1 MSVSLTKWCGEK
13 SNMKVLVTGA
23 KGFIGKH
30 MTLLLKRKGHEVFE
44 YDLDSTEE
52 QLNEY
57 INSAEFIVHLAGI
70 NRPLTPQEFYDGN
83 ANFTAKLVDLLKK
96 SGKFTPIIMSSSI
109 QAALDN
115 DYGKSKKM
123 GEDFLLNSNFPVYVY
138 RLANVFGKWCR
149 PNYNSA
155 AATFCYNIA
164 HDLEIQIRDREY
176 VVHYNYVEDIVN
188 EFLRVVELKE
198 HKGEKE
204 IQYVQPTYDCSLGK
218 LADLLYYFKKEIES
232 DRHLPLLHD
241 EFELKLFKTF
251 CDYLSEPGY
260 TYNFAEDARGSFE
273 ELYKSKKW
281 GQISDNVAY
290 PGITKGGHYHT
301 SKKEIFYT
309 VIGESEIK
317 QRNVKTNEMITDV
330 VDGDHPHPVDIR
342 VGYTH
347 QIKNIGKINT
357 HTIMWISEIYNPD
370 THDTYREDVE
380 K

>member
-1 MSVSLTKWCGEK
+1 
-13 SNMKVLVTGA
+13 MKILVTGA
-23 KGFIGKH
+23 NGFIGKH
-30 MTLLLKRKGHEVFE
+30 MCLQLNRKGHEVFK
-44 YDLDSTEE
+44 YDIDSTEE
-52 QLNEY
+52 ELVKYVKECDAV
-57 INSAEFIVHLAGI
+57 IHLAGI
-70 NRPLTPQEFYDGN
+70 NRPLTTEEFYNGN
-83 ANFTAKLVDLLKK
+83 ANFTKKLVDLLLENKRNV
-96 SGKFTPIIMSSSI
+96 PVIMSSSI

-123 GEDFLLNSNFPVYVY
+123 GEDFLFSSGLPVYVY

-155 AATFCYNIA
+155 CATFCYNIA
-164 HDLEIQIRDREY
+164 HDLEIFIRDREY
-176 VVHYNYVEDIVN
+176 VVKFNYIDDICESFINTLEGDKSGSKEILYVE
-188 EFLRVVELKE
+188 
-198 HKGEKE
+198 
-204 IQYVQPTYDCSLGK
+204 PTHECSLGK
-218 LADLLYYFKKEIES
+218 LADLLYYFKNEIES

-251 CDYLSEPGY
+251 CDYLSDPGY
-260 TYNFAEDARGSFE
+260 SYNFAADARGSFE

-301 SKKEIFYT
+301 YKKEIFYT
-309 VIGESEIK
+309 VIGKSEIK
-317 QRNVKTNEMITDV
+317 QRDVKTNEMIVDV
-330 VDGDHPHPVDIR
+330 VDGNDPHPVNIR

-347 QIKNIGKINT
+347 QIKNIGDVNT

-370 THDTYREDVE
+370 THDTYREEVE

>member
-1 MSVSLTKWCGEK
+1 MNKI
-13 SNMKVLVTGA
+13 LVTGA
-23 KGFIGKH
+23 KGFIGNH
-30 MTLLLKRKGHEVFE
+30 LCLKLERLGYTVFK
-44 YDLDSTEE
+44 YDIDSSKEE
-52 QLNEY
+52 LEKY
-57 INSAEFIVHLAGI
+57 VSECDFVVHLAGI
-70 NRPLTPQEFYDGN
+70 NRPLTVEEFYEGN
-83 ANFTAKLVDLLKK
+83 TNFTKCLIDLIKAKRDTELRV
-96 SGKFTPIIMSSSI
+96 IMSSST
-109 QAALDN
+109 QAELDN

-123 GEDFLLNSNFPVYVY
+123 GEDYLLNSGLPVFVY

-164 HDLEIQIRDREY
+164 HNLDITIRDREY
-176 VVHYNYVEDIVN
+176 VVHYNYIDDIVD
-188 EFLRVVELKE
+188 EFIRVIKSDLK
-198 HKGEKE
+198 GSKE
-204 IQYVQPTYDCSLGK
+204 ILKVNPVYDCSLGK

-232 DRHLPLLHD
+232 DRHLPLIHD

-251 CDYLSEPGY
+251 CDYLSEEGY

-301 SKKEIFYT
+301 YKKEIFYT

-317 QRNVKTNEMITDV
+317 QRNIKTNEMIV
-330 VDGDHPHPVDIR
+330 NKVSGDKPEPIEIK

-347 QIKNIGKINT
+347 QITNIGKTNT

-370 THDTYREDVE
+370 TSDTYKEEVE